1 MSSGQDQDL
10 PVADYVVTRGRAH
23 PSHRGLTLTTL
34 LHAPVTEP
42 TDTGSARGEPL
53 GAEHRRILRLCTG
66 LLSLA
71 EISAHLARAPAV
83 VKVLVADLIDRDL
96 ILTRNPTPPTTPGPD
111 TTVMKA
117 VLDGLRRL

>member
-1 MSSGQDQDL
+1 MSSGQDH

-23 PSHRGLTLTTL
+23 PTHRGLTLTTL
-34 LHAPVTEP
+34 LHAPVAEP
-42 TDTGSARGEPL
+42 TDTGATRGEPL
-53 GAEHRRILRLCTG
+53 RTEHRRILRLCTG

-71 EISAHLARAPAV
+71 EVSAHLTRAPAV

-96 ILTRNPTPPTTPGPD
+96 IVTRAPPPPTPGPD
-111 TTVMKA
+111 PTVMKA